1 MKLIRSFK
9 KRSSAI
15 DATNVGEVVRK
26 TRVKHRQMA
35 DISTQI
41 NSLLVRNKQSTD
53 SISEVLRSLLQYLNS
68 DAIYCSMIFPLTR
81 DLENAH
87 FELTDTLN
95 KLLPESIFKQMAKYK
110 HLEPQLKEWESS
122 AHRVTR
128 QKRNLDQSCNRSRS
142 SVKIEKAHINYR
154 ASSMN
159 HDYLTNYLMDTMNT
173 LENEGTMA
181 CCDAL
186 FVLVSTY
193 KQFSDRISSVLNC
206 LFEEVNKLHECAA
219 RELNVSH
226 TKTLLSLENA
236 TNATKWRA
244 SSIMTTDADGG
255 GSSSKYRSSSTG
267 RVMSSDE
274 YDPCGHSA
282 VQSSDPSSDFENSGE
297 ILKSLKSQKLSNG
310 TINSTNSYHR
320 SSTISKSTLPVPPP
334 TRTATHSIQSTET
347 IIQDNEDKTL
357 CNASSPTVTVS
368 EEIID
373 THHESSS
380 NNHSNNNN
388 NIDNKGKLREVNLSN
403 NMTITG
409 INDNTL
415 GKSNGTNNSENIH
428 SNSTVKNHNN
438 TSYNE
443 GNKKEQVTVT
453 NNQLSSSTLP
463 SSTNYS
469 LCQFNPY
476 PHHYHRQT
484 LYNSNNDQKTS
495 DSRTQSVKSNNC
507 IASSGSSSSNSSG
520 GHSTTHAD
528 KAEMTSPIDTALY
541 FRDKNYATEKEFS
554 NKISLYKNK
563 EVPFRVLKDHD
574 VVSYDEES
582 SDSFIPIVIHKNS
595 STSTTPVDNSSDSN
609 NNNNTNGYPKIY
621 PSRNITNNTTVMT
634 DVINNDRISNRETIF
649 LNDNEIRSSRQN
661 LIPWGC
667 LPSPI
672 TEEEDE

>member
-9 KRSSAI
+9 KRSCAI
-15 DATNVGEVVRK
+15 EATNVGDVVRK

-41 NSLLVRNKQSTD
+41 NNLLVRNKQSTD

-122 AHRVTR
+122 AQRVTR
-128 QKRNLDQSCNRSRS
+128 QKRNLDQSCNRSRNT
-142 SVKIEKAHINYR
+142 VKIEKAHINYR

-159 HDYLTNYLMDTMNT
+159 HDYLTNYLLDTMNT

-193 KQFSDRISSVLNC
+193 KQFSDRICSVLNC

-226 TKTLLSLENA
+226 TKTLLSIENA

-255 GSSSKYRSSSTG
+255 GSSKYRSSSTS
-267 RVMSSDE
+267 RMMSSDE

-282 VQSSDPSSDFENSGE
+282 VQISNPSSEFENSGE
-297 ILKSLKSQKLSNG
+297 LLRSLKSQKLSNG
-310 TINSTNSYHR
+310 TISSTNSYHR
-320 SSTISKSTLPVPPP
+320 SSIISKSTLPVPPP
-334 TRTATHSIQSTET
+334 TRTATNSLQSTET
-347 IIQDNEDKTL
+347 LIQDNEDKTL

-373 THHESSS
+373 MHNDSST
-380 NNHSNNNN
+380 NNN
-388 NIDNKGKLREVNLSN
+388 DNKRKLREVNLSN
-403 NMTITG
+403 NITIPG
-409 INDNTL
+409 ISNNDTL
-415 GKSNGTNNSENIH
+415 GKSNATNNSE
-428 SNSTVKNHNN
+428 SLHNN
-438 TSYNE
+438 NSAKTHYE

-453 NNQLSSSTLP
+453 NNHLSSTTLP

-469 LCQFNPY
+469 ITQFNSY
-476 PHHYHRQT
+476 PQHYHRQT
-484 LYNSNNDQKTS
+484 LYNSSNCQKTG
-495 DSRTQSVKSNNC
+495 DSRNPTVKSNNC
-507 IASSGSSSSNSSG
+507 IAGSSSSSSSNSSG
-520 GHSTTHAD
+520 GGGGNSTHAD
-528 KAEMTSPIDTALY
+528 KAEMTLPIDTVLY
-541 FRDKNYATEKEFS
+541 FRDKNYATEKELS
-554 NKISLYKNK
+554 NKISLYKNE
-563 EVPFRVLKDHD
+563 EVPFRVMKDHD
-574 VVSYDEES
+574 VVSSYDEES
-582 SDSFIPIVIHKNS
+582 SDSFIPIVIHKNC
-595 STSTTPVDNSSDSN
+595 STNTTPIDNSSDGNSN
-609 NNNNTNGYPKIY
+609 NNNNGYPKIC
-621 PSRNITNNTTVMT
+621 PSRNITNNTTTVLT
-634 DVINNDRISNRETIF
+634 DVINSDRISNRETIF